1 MHACLVIRM
10 TLLSSSAA
18 AERAPA
24 RGNPGSILALI
35 TRLHFYVGLFVGP
48 FILIAALSGVLYVF
62 SPSIESRVYDDV
74 LTTASR
80 GPTHD
85 LRAQVDAALA
95 VVGADAKPIGLRP
108 AQGEGYTTRVMFD
121 APGLRGG
128 ESRAIFIDPVTLAI
142 TADTVVY
149 GTSGSL
155 PVRTWLDHLHRDL
168 LIGEWGRYYSE
179 LAASWLWL
187 ATLGGLVLW
196 ACGGPRNRADVAAR
210 SPRLRVRRWHGRL
223 GLIIAIGLVFISAT
237 GLTWSKWAGDRIGVA
252 RQQFGWVTPP
262 LITQL
267 PVSAASG
274 HGANPAGHVA
284 QPQVDEHAD
293 HGAHAGHADHGAHKP
308 QATHTDHAGHDGHAP
323 TASMGAAEPKT
334 VRQTAGLFDGV
345 LATARAAGIDASL
358 LEIRVPRRA
367 DQAWTVREVDRA
379 WPTQVDAVAIDAC
392 SMQVV
397 SHARF
402 AEFPMVAKLI
412 RWGIDAHMGILFGLA
427 NQLILAAF
435 GLSLAA
441 MVVMG
446 YIMWWRRRPAAGTHG
461 ATLTDAWRSLSWIG
475 RSLVVILAI
484 VLGWSLP
491 VMGVSLAAFV
501 LVDVARTYRRMR
513 HDPV

>member
-1 MHACLVIRM
+1 M
-10 TLLSSSAA
+10 TSLSSSAA

-24 RGNPGSILALI
+24 RANPGPILALI

-62 SPSIESRVYDDV
+62 SPSIESSVYSDV

-80 GPTHD
+80 GPAHD

-95 VVGADAKPIGLRP
+95 VVGADSKPIGLRP
-108 AQGEGYTTRVMFD
+108 ARGEGYTTRVMFD

-128 ESRAIFIDPVTLAI
+128 ESRAIFVDPVTLAI
-142 TADTVVY
+142 TGDTVVY

-223 GLIIAIGLVFISAT
+223 GLIIAVGLIFISAT

-267 PVSAASG
+267 PASAAIG
-274 HGANPAGHVA
+274 HGANHAGSAAQSPA
-284 QPQVDEHAD
+284 DEHASHGANAGAAE
-293 HGAHAGHADHGAHKP
+293 HGAHAP
-308 QATHTDHAGHDGHAP
+308 PATHADHAGHVPAGP
-323 TASMGAAEPKT
+323 VGAAKPGT
-334 VRQTAGLFDGV
+334 IRQTAGLFDGV
-345 LATARAAGIDASL
+345 LMTARAAGIDAAL
-358 LEIRVPRRA
+358 LEIRAPKRA

-379 WPTQVDAVAIDAC
+379 WPTQVDAVAIDAR

-397 SHARF
+397 SQARF
-402 AEFPMVAKLI
+402 ADFPVVAKLI
-412 RWGIDAHMGILFGLA
+412 RWGIDAHMGILFGLP
-427 NQLILAAF
+427 NQLVLAAF

-446 YIMWWRRRPAAGTHG
+446 YIMWWRRRPAAGTRG
-461 ATLTDAWRSLSWIG
+461 ATLTDAWRRLSWIG
-475 RSLVVILAI
+475 RGVTVALAI
-484 VLGWSLP
+484 VLGWSMP

-513 HDPV
+513 QDPA